1 MVGFGML
8 RAIATT
14 CVIAGG
20 LLAIP
25 AAAAPLRVVYAAP
38 EPGDARSG
46 YPVAVLALA
55 LSRSGRDYALRSL
68 PASGSQR
75 RVLGMLEHGRELDV
89 AWTVS
94 TAERERTLRAIR
106 FPIDRGL
113 MGWRVLLIRRGQEA
127 AFAQVRT
134 ASELRRLRGVQ
145 GHDWPDL
152 LVLRH
157 AGLMVDAGTRYDG
170 MFSMLSRG
178 RVDYFPRSVLEV
190 GAELAR
196 PRNTDLAVEPTLLL
210 RYPAAL
216 YFFVHRDN
224 AALAGA
230 LADGL
235 ARAQADGSL
244 QALFQRTYGEALAA
258 LVLDTRHT
266 IALPNLIWSTPH
278 ADGQDR

>member
-1 MVGFGML
+1 MVGFRML
-8 RAIATT
+8 RAIAVA
-14 CVIAGG
+14 CAIAGG

-25 AAAAPLRVVYAAP
+25 AAAALRVVYPAS
-38 EPGDARSG
+38 ESNGDARSD

-55 LSRSGRDYALRSL
+55 LSRSGRDYALRPL
-68 PASGSQR
+68 PAPGSQR
-75 RVLGMLEHGRELDV
+75 RVLRMLEHGRELDV
-89 AWTVS
+89 AWAAP

-113 MGWRVLLIRRGQEA
+113 LGWRVLLVRRDQEG

-134 ASELRRLRGVQ
+134 AGQLRRLRGVQ

-157 AGLMVDAGTRYDG
+157 AGLAVDAGTRYDG
-170 MFSMLSRG
+170 MFSMLARG
-178 RVDYFPRSVLEV
+178 HIDYFPRSVLEI

-196 PRNTDLAVEPTLLL
+196 PQNADLAVEPTLLL
-210 RYPAAL
+210 RYPSAL

-230 LADGL
+230 LTDGL
-235 ARAQADGSL
+235 ARAQADGLL
-244 QALFQRTYGEALAA
+244 QALFQRTYGEALATLA
-258 LVLDTRHT
+258 LDARHT
-266 IALPNLIWSTPH
+266 IALPNPTWPAPH
-278 ADGQDR
+278 ADGRNR